1 MDHAQ
6 FILIL
11 PNIRSAHNVGAL
23 LRTADGAGVDKVYI
37 TGYSPTP
44 AHPKVAK
51 VSLGAEHFVPWEY
64 VRQPGRLIKKL
75 KADGYQI
82 IALEQTKKSVSIY
95 KYQLSFPL
103 ALILGNEK
111 TGVTK
116 NLLDLCDA
124 ALEIPMRGKK
134 NSLNV
139 SIAGGVAL
147 YELSKHLKRQ

>member
-1 MDHAQ
+1 MSDPN
-6 FILIL
+6 FIVVL
-11 PNIRSAHNVGAL
+11 PNIRSAHNVGAM

-44 AHPKVAK
+44 EHPKVAK

-64 VRQPGRLIKKL
+64 CRQTLRLIKKL
-75 KADGYQI
+75 KSAGYQI

-95 KYQLSFPL
+95 EYQPRFPL

-116 NLLDLCDA
+116 NILDLCDFVID
-124 ALEIPMRGKK
+124 IPMRGQK

-139 SIAGGVAL
+139 SVAGGIAL
-147 YELSKHLKRQ
+147 YSLTSHFKS